1 MPKFDLTTV
10 ELGDPA
16 TRLLTVEEAA
26 TEILLALP
34 VTPPETVPLS
44 DALGRVAAQNVT
56 ARLNHP
62 PAPVSAMDG
71 YALFSRDVRELPA
84 RLRKIGVSRAGMP
97 FRGELVPGTCVR
109 IFTGGVIPAGA
120 DLIAL
125 QEDVL
130 ATEDLVHIRAVPKV
144 SQYIRQAGLDVMVG
158 QTCVRAGHR
167 ITARDIGVLATTGHH
182 SVAVRRRPT
191 VAILST
197 GDELV
202 APGVTPQEGQ
212 IVNANGVALAAA
224 VAAWGGAPLD
234 LGIARDRAE
243 AVADAV
249 DRAAGADILV
259 TSGGVSVGDH
269 DLVQKGLA
277 RRRFTPDFWRIAM
290 RPGKPL
296 MFGYID
302 TLPVLGL
309 PGNPVSA
316 LVCALLFLRPV
327 LRRMQGEPAPF
338 PKLEQAVLQAPM
350 AANDSREDYVRAQLD
365 IAPDGRLL
373 ALPFPKQDS
382 AMLMTLASADGLI
395 RRPVSAPP
403 VEKGETV
410 QVVRFDSAGLF

>member
-144 SQYIRQAGLDVMVG
+144 SQYIRQAAG
-158 QTCVRAGHR
+158 Q
-167 ITARDIGVLATTGHH
+167 
-182 SVAVRRRPT
+182 RRRTDPPSRLG
-191 VAILST
+191 A
-197 GDELV
+197 
-202 APGVTPQEGQ
+202 
-212 IVNANGVALAAA
+212 ANRKGRDGAGRAL
-224 VAAWGGAPLD
+224 
-234 LGIARDRAE
+234 RQR
-243 AVADAV
+243 
-249 DRAAGADILV
+249 
-259 TSGGVSVGDH
+259 
-269 DLVQKGLA
+269 
-277 RRRFTPDFWRIAM
+277 
-290 RPGKPL
+290 
-296 MFGYID
+296 
-302 TLPVLGL
+302 
-309 PGNPVSA
+309 
-316 LVCALLFLRPV
+316 RPV
-327 LRRMQGEPAPF
+327 LMGGAQPALRP
-338 PKLEQAVLQAPM
+338 LRA
-350 AANDSREDYVRAQLD
+350 SRPRA
-365 IAPDGRLL
+365 R
-373 ALPFPKQDS
+373 
-382 AMLMTLASADGLI
+382 
-395 RRPVSAPP
+395 VSSLTESCAIFSI
-403 VEKGETV
+403 E
-410 QVVRFDSAGLF
+410 R